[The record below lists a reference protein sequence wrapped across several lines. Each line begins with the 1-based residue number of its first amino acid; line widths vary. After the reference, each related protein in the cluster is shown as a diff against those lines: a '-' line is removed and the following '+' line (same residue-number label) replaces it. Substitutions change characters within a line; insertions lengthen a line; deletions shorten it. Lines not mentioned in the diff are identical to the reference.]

1 MKNTLPLLLLL
12 ALRALPAASA
22 PVLRADHP
30 AARWDHAYPV
40 GNGSLGAMS
49 FGSYPEDRIV
59 LNHDTIWSKP
69 PRVALAPGGRTNDMA
84 QAFALA
90 LAGDYAGAE
99 AAYCRAKNKGHHVA
113 TFQTLGQ
120 LSITHLDAPSNVAPR
135 VERSLDLMSGESRV
149 LTALPDGEIRETLL
163 ASYPDRCL
171 VLRLE
176 STRPGGLQVRLALNR
191 PAGVTSRSAQ
201 GNVLGLM
208 GDCGTKFTAL
218 ASVLAETG
226 GMVTTEG
233 ETLVLKGGAAAT
245 IVVTA
250 ATDYNRADPRQPRT
264 DEWAAD
270 GTSAMKKAAATGWA
284 ALQKRAVADHRAL
297 MERCVLD
304 LGPSDPAVAARSTPE
319 RMDLLRK
326 GGRDP
331 ELLVAFF
338 QLGRHML
345 LGSSRPGSLPP
356 NLQGLW
362 EPGLKAAWN
371 GDFHLNVNVQMN
383 MWPAALTGLEEC
395 NEPLFALLNLLHRH
409 GQETAASLGC
419 RGYAAGLA
427 SDAWGLADWIGG
439 SPEWDSWILGGH
451 WAQEHLMEHYRFT
464 QDRAFLRET
473 AWPILKDGA
482 LFLLDWLREEPGTGR
497 LISGPGGSPEN
508 KFTYTD
514 AEGKTRAAYISIGNT
529 VDHAIAWE
537 TFSDV
542 LECAGLLGIR
552 DDFTAQVEAA
562 LKRVPPPPVGEDGR
576 IMEWWKPFGEV
587 WKGHRHKSHLYGL
600 YPGRQITRDGTPALA
615 AAAEKSLVVRMDP
628 KNGDCAGGGHT
639 GWNLAWSA
647 ALWARLGQGDRA
659 LEMIHEQLRTQVNE
673 NLFNRCGGPFQI
685 DGNLGTPAAMA
696 EMLVQSREEGSGFSG
711 QGSGST
717 ELRTPNPE
725 RYLVELL
732 PALPADWPNGS
743 ARGLRARGG
752 LTVDLDWAQGR
763 VTTFRLIAPQPRRVR
778 VRVNGEIRT
787 VSTEITPTP
796 GAQP

>member
-1 MKNTLPLLLLL
+1 
-12 ALRALPAASA
+12 
-22 PVLRADHP
+22 
-30 AARWDHAYPV
+30 
-40 GNGSLGAMS
+40 
-49 FGSYPEDRIV
+49 
-59 LNHDTIWSKP
+59 
-69 PRVALAPGGRTNDMA
+69 
-84 QAFALA
+84 
-90 LAGDYAGAE
+90 
-99 AAYCRAKNKGHHVA
+99 
-113 TFQTLGQ
+113 
-120 LSITHLDAPSNVAPR
+120 
-135 VERSLDLMSGESRV
+135 MSGESRV
-149 LTALPDGEIRETLL
+149 LTTLPDGEMRETLL

-176 STRPGGLQVRLALNR
+176 STRPGGLHVRFTLSR
-191 PAGVTSRSAQ
+191 PAAITGRTAA
-201 GNVLGLM
+201 GNEIGFD
-208 GDCGTKFTAL
+208 GDCGTRFAARL
-218 ASVLAETG
+218 RVMPETG
-226 GMVTTEG
+226 GAVSVDG

-245 IVVTA
+245 VLITA
-250 ATDYNRADPRQPRT
+250 ATDHHRSDPRQPRA
-264 DEWAAD
+264 E
-270 GTSAMKKAAATGWA
+270 GWA
-284 ALQKRAVADHRAL
+284 AEAKATLDAAAARRWPELRARAVKDHRDL

-304 LGPSDPAVAARSTPE
+304 LGPSDPAVTALSTPE

-395 NEPLFALLNLLHRH
+395 NEPFFALLKLLHRH

-514 AEGKTRAAYISIGNT
+514 AEGKSRAAYISIGNT

-542 LECAGLLGIR
+542 LECAALLGIR

-587 WKGHRHKSHLYGL
+587 WMGHRHKSHLYGV

-615 AAAEKSLVVRMDP
+615 KAAEASLVVRMDP

-659 LEMIHEQLRTQVNE
+659 LDTIHEQLRTQVNE

-685 DGNLGTPAAMA
+685 DGNLGTPAAIA
-696 EMLVQSREEGSGFSG
+696 EMLVQSREEGSGVSG
-711 QGSGST
+711 QGSGGP

-725 RYLVELL
+725 RPLIELL
-732 PALPADWPNGS
+732 PALPKDWPAGS
-743 ARGLRARGG
+743 AKGLRARGG
-752 LTVDLDWAQGR
+752 VTVDLEWRDGKVVQYRLQGR
-763 VTTFRLIAPQPRRVR
+763 ERRDVS
-778 VRVNGEIRT
+778 VLVNGERKKAT
-787 VSTEITPTP
+787 TE
-796 GAQP
+796 